1 MRFPRLF
8 TAAVLLLG
16 VVFALTALF
25 AQPPYSSTGLTS
37 LAVFVPLWYLIS
49 VLNAWIGVSRAGYSL
64 TGEGRMFVVVFGL
77 PMILAALTAYVCATV
92 FGGGPVITSGREPLI
107 LATGVALWGSAWLLA
122 GLLGGRT
129 GKDRFAAALAV
140 FLPLWLVIC
149 VVNLLIGV
157 WAAGYG
163 LAVEIPIAVL
173 DFGAPTA
180 AALAAWWFAP
190 NPVNERSA

>member
-8 TAAVLLLG
+8 AAAVLLFG

-49 VLNAWIGVSRAGYSL
+49 VLNAWIGVSRAGYAL
-64 TGEGRMFVVVFGL
+64 TGEGRVFAAVFGL
-77 PMILAALTAYVCATV
+77 PTILAALTAYVCATV
-92 FGGGPVITSGREPLI
+92 FGGGPVITAGREPLI
-107 LATGVALWGSAWLLA
+107 LAAGVALWGSAWLLA

-173 DFGAPTA
+173 DFSAPAA
-180 AALAAWWFAP
+180 AALAAWRFAP
-190 NPVNERSA
+190 NSVNERSA